1 MRISDWSSD
10 VCSSDLPF
18 ARKRADRQDV
28 IVLDGDMAAY
38 VWTLDGLVWR
48 QHRPIAVR
56 AGDRVEVTLRN
67 QSMMGHPMH
76 LHGHHFQVVAIDG
89 RRFAGA
95 RRDTVWLP
103 PQREL
108 TIAFDADN
116 PGTWAFQDRKSTRLN
131 SSTYCASR
139 MP

>member
-1 MRISDWSSD
+1 
-10 VCSSDLPF
+10 
-18 ARKRADRQDV
+18 
-28 IVLDGDMAAY
+28 MAAY

-95 RRDTVWLP
+95 RPETVWLP
-103 PQREL
+103 TQREL
-108 TIAFDADN
+108 TIALDADN
-116 PGTWAFQDRKSTRLN
+116 TGTGAVRQEEPREGKRGVGKGRVRWGT
-131 SSTYCASR
+131 
-139 MP
+139 

>member
-1 MRISDWSSD
+1 
-10 VCSSDLPF
+10 
-18 ARKRADRQDV
+18 
-28 IVLDGDMAAY
+28 MAAY

-56 AGDRVEVTLRN
+56 AGDRVEVPLRN

-95 RRDTVWLP
+95 RRESVWLP

-108 TIAFDADN
+108 TNAFDAVN
-116 PGTWAFQDRKSTRLN
+116 QGTCAFHLFHFYPTTGHAN
-131 SSTYCASR
+131 G
-139 MP
+139 